1 MDGGKKKRHKFPRN
15 VNAIN
20 LLNKLTP
27 SFYVSVLLLM
37 IKWRH
42 NIVKVGCGSW
52 IHNNF
57 DNVVASFY
65 HQREDRQK
73 TGVNLFFYSNQS
85 SKKSN
90 LPVEMKKNTTKFMTF
105 SN

>member
-1 MDGGKKKRHKFPRN
+1 MDDGKKKRHKFPRN

-27 SFYVSVLLLM
+27 VFYVSVLLLM

-52 IHNNF
+52 IHNNS

-65 HQREDRQK
+65 HQQEDRH
-73 TGVNLFFYSNQS
+73 T
-85 SKKSN
+85 
-90 LPVEMKKNTTKFMTF
+90 KNWRQFVF
-105 SN
+105 LQ